1 MSTNF
6 FAKSDVITY
15 NVTEDGLL
23 VKLTDLTKTVD
34 ISTLNE
40 NKVSYYTYYNINDGD
55 RPDTV
60 SYLLYGTVQYY
71 WTFFILNDN
80 LKNGLHYS
88 WPLNNVSLDK
98 MINAEYDNYSAL
110 TFKPLFKADIL
121 SGKSDLSMVP
131 LNTEYL
137 NYLLLYRVDY
147 AQTGEELAFNIDT
160 TKYCNILK
168 YDNDLLTTVIYNIKN
183 ASREAFLPTDGDTG
197 SGNTYIS
204 PTVYK
209 LYWHN
214 PYNNYD
220 DVLTEEQRIEQT
232 NYNNCKI
239 LKTKFIDS
247 IVKIFLPFDKQ
258 NLNAKTNLER
268 YVFDKKYLS
277 KSGEFAW
284 ALYKYAP
291 YQYTRE
297 MLQTDF
303 DGNNVLTE
311 VNANARDI
319 ITNADVIIPRYISY
333 YDKEKNDN
341 EAKSKIKVIRADK
354 IRDFAQEYFNILNS

>member
-6 FAKSDVITY
+6 FTKSDVITY
-15 NVTEDGLL
+15 NVTDDGLL

-80 LKNGLHYS
+80 LKGGLHYS

-110 TFKPLFKADIL
+110 TFKPLFKADVT
-121 SGKSDLSMVP
+121 SGKSDPSMVA
-131 LNTEYL
+131 LNAEYL

-147 AQTGEELAFNIDT
+147 TETGEELAFNINT

-168 YDNDLLTTVIYNIKN
+168 YDNDLLTTVIYNIK
-183 ASREAFLPTDGDTG
+183 APSREAFLPTGD
-197 SGNTYIS
+197 N
-204 PTVYK
+204 TVYK

-214 PYNNYD
+214 PYENYND
-220 DVLTEEQRIEQT
+220 PLTEEQET
-232 NYNNCKI
+232 E
-239 LKTKFIDS
+239 KTKYKNCDTLKMQFIDF
-247 IVKIFLPFDKQ
+247 IYKAFLPFDKE
-258 NLNAKTNLER
+258 NLNINTNLEK
-268 YVFDKKYLS
+268 YVFDKKYMS

-291 YQYTRE
+291 HQYTT
-297 MLQTDF
+297 QTDLY
-303 DGNNVLTE
+303 GNNVLTD
-311 VNANARDI
+311 VYANARDI

-333 YDKEKNDN
+333 YDKEKSDN
-341 EAKSKIKVIRADK
+341 EEKSKIKVIRADK

>member
-15 NVTEDGLL
+15 NVTDDGLL

-80 LKNGLHYS
+80 LKSGLHYS

-98 MINAEYDNYSAL
+98 MINAEYDDYSAL
-110 TFKPLFKADIL
+110 TFKPLFKADVA
-121 SGKSDLSMVP
+121 SGKSDPSMVP
-131 LNTEYL
+131 LNNEYL

-147 AQTGEELAFNIDT
+147 AQTGEELAFNMTDDT
-160 TKYCNILK
+160 KPLTKYCNILK
-168 YDNDLLTTVIYNIKN
+168 YDNDLLTTVIHNIK
-183 ASREAFLPTDGDTG
+183 APSREAFLPTVDD
-197 SGNTYIS
+197 
-204 PTVYK
+204 TVYK

-214 PYNNYD
+214 PYNSYENYNEP
-220 DVLTEEQRIEQT
+220 LTEEQET
-232 NYNNCKI
+232 EKTKYYNCNT
-239 LKTKFIDS
+239 LKTQFIDS
-247 IVKIFLPFDKQ
+247 VYKAFLPFDKE
-258 NLNAKTNLER
+258 NLNISTPLEK
-268 YVFDKKYLS
+268 YVFDKKYMS

-291 YQYTRE
+291 YQYTV
-297 MLQTDF
+297 QTDLYG
-303 DGNNVLTE
+303 DNVLTD

-319 ITNADVIIPRYISY
+319 ITNTDVIIPRYISY
-333 YDKEKNDN
+333 YDKEKSDN
-341 EAKSKIKVIRADK
+341 EAKGKIKVIRADK